1 MSVSD
6 PSRPVIPDPP
16 PVTAPQGR
24 PFAETREFGTAAVL
38 GVFAVG
44 ALIGAA
50 VMLLTPQAAVT
61 RGTLGRRLRRLAGRD
76 RSTWDRLHRTLN
88 RAARQRRAARR
99 AAKLAAVEA
108 ATGT

>member
-6 PSRPVIPDPP
+6 PSRPGPPDLP

-44 ALIGAA
+44 AIIGAA

-61 RGTLGRRLRRLAGRD
+61 RGSLGRRLRRLAGRD
-76 RSTWDRLHRTLN
+76 RSTWDRLRMTLD
-88 RAARQRRAARR
+88 RAARR
-99 AAKLAAVEA
+99 KRAAKRAARLAAVEA